1 MTDDWVGVA
10 LEEYKTLRQESL
22 AAIEQMQR
30 TLQIGL
36 VAIGVLTGFGV
47 DAVNEGAGAQ
57 AGLAIFTP
65 VVAAL
70 VIALRLDEL
79 LRAVRAGAHIALL
92 ERRIA
97 ARTDPDQ
104 PPLTWESSIQEDF
117 VASDDKIRH
126 GVTSLTLFVVSAPA
140 VVLAT
145 VELAQEQPAWAPV
158 AVVLAVLLIAFLTA
172 VYQRYMLGRV
182 AACHLD
188 AKHALGAGK

>member
-10 LEEYKTLRQESL
+10 LEEYRTLRQESL

-145 VELAQEQPAWAPV
+145 VELAQEQPTWAPV
-158 AVVLAVLLIAFLTA
+158 AVVLTVLVIAGLTA
-172 VYQRYMLGRV
+172 VYQRYMLRRV
-182 AACHLD
+182 ATCHLD
-188 AKHALGAGK
+188 AKHALRR